1 MTSVLGVEAGMQGRL
16 SVDAGGAAIHFPA
29 DSRNAGETITI
40 KLFQPETCVEYQSID
55 AAIEIAAAG
64 QDVLQRVE
72 SILPPGDEGIVAA
85 AMLQEQEVAIRLQHP
100 ANVA

>member
-1 MTSVLGVEAGMQGRL
+1 MQGRL
-16 SVDAGGAAIHFPA
+16 SADACGAAIHFPA

-40 KLFQPETCVEYQSID
+40 KLFQSETCVEYQSIN

-64 QDVLQRVE
+64 QAVLQRVE

>member
-1 MTSVLGVEAGMQGRL
+1 MQGRL
-16 SVDAGGAAIHFPA
+16 SVEAGGAAIHFPA

-40 KLFQPETCVEYQSID
+40 KLFQPETCVQYQAID
-55 AAIEIAAAG
+55 AAIEIAAAS
-64 QDVLQRVE
+64 QDMLQRVE
-72 SILPPGDEGIVAA
+72 PILPSGDEGIVAA

>member
-1 MTSVLGVEAGMQGRL
+1 MQGRL

-29 DSRNAGETITI
+29 DSRDAGKAITI
-40 KLFQPETCVEYQSID
+40 KLFQPQACVQYQSID
-55 AAIEIAAAG
+55 AAIEIAAAS
-64 QDVLQRVE
+64 QEVLQRVE
-72 SILPPGDEGIVAA
+72 SILPPGGEGIVAA

>member
-1 MTSVLGVEAGMQGRL
+1 M

-29 DSRNAGETITI
+29 DSRDAGKAMTI
-40 KLFQPETCVEYQSID
+40 KPFHPPACVQYQSID

-64 QDVLQRVE
+64 QEVLQRVE

-85 AMLQEQEVAIRLQHP
+85 AMLQEQEVAIRLLHP